1 MVVRRG
7 KKERKGVWVPEDR
20 LRAVWI
26 GQLVLVPISVTL
38 VGLVTTYVDGTIGL
52 VINFVCLFTNGVGV
66 NMVLTP
72 MGAYTIDIIPSR
84 SAEVMAA
91 VSALRSLLIA
101 PISVLFIPAVETIGV
116 AATNTLTGLL
126 VLVGYFLIW
135 LTIRYGKQ
143 MRAYADVGYPNFD
156 AQISNGD

>member
-1 MVVRRG
+1 MSLHQWRWREYG
-7 KKERKGVWVPEDR
+7 SYALW
-20 LRAVWI
+20 
-26 GQLVLVPISVTL
+26 
-38 VGLVTTYVDGTIGL
+38 
-52 VINFVCLFTNGVGV
+52 
-66 NMVLTP
+66 
-72 MGAYTIDIIPSR
+72 GAYTIDIIPSR